1 MMKIPPKIS
10 VFFLFSIL
18 IANPVFAAIL
28 PHQGRVLVN
37 GSAFDGI
44 GYFRF
49 ALVSQS
55 GQPRWSHDG
64 TKTIPPGYDLAIGVR
79 EGFYQCKL
87 GDVSLPGMEPLPDEL
102 FLYDDPLSLRI
113 WFSDGNSS
121 LEQLGPD
128 QPLQIAPYAIS
139 TPWTNTD
146 EIASLLSEELDTQAN
161 DTGSTSTSLIERL
174 VSIASKSPK
183 EDFDGLIPLS
193 MLHENVTIRLDNA
206 EENINA
212 ANLKNESQD
221 NDILEL
227 ESEVSSLR
235 DEATLQG
242 IQLEA
247 MSSDITANQ
256 NSLITLDIKVSDAQG
271 DIGEIKAL
279 NSEQTVNISSNSDD
293 VTLLQTEVAELDV
306 EVSTNEDSINSIN
319 TLNSQQTT
327 DITSNTNN
335 ISTLQSQNL
344 DSRVTE
350 NEASVETIKSEN
362 STQSDNIASNLGSIE
377 NILAENSNQND
388 ELDSLKTSISE
399 VNSSTSAHL
408 SILDKNI
415 TSLYDRNVSTAM
427 LEDNSITHAKLS
439 LTLLKYLQPIV
450 LESPGPDPITLPA
463 GQVLE
468 LSASFDGRFLTYQWM
483 KNDSNI
489 TNATSTSYR
498 VESAES
504 SDSGVYT
511 VTATNDFG
519 SATSDSV
526 TVEITSP

>member
-1 MMKIPPKIS
+1 MMKIPPKFS

-146 EIASLLSEELDTQAN
+146 EIASLLSKELDSQAN

-242 IQLEA
+242 NQLES
-247 MSSDITANQ
+247 MSGDITANQ
-256 NSLITLDIKVSDAQG
+256 TSLITLDIKVSDAQR

-279 NSEQTVNISSNSDD
+279 
-293 VTLLQTEVAELDV
+293 
-306 EVSTNEDSINSIN
+306 
-319 TLNSQQTT
+319 TT

-335 ISTLQSQNL
+335 ISSLQSQNL
-344 DSRVTE
+344 DSRVTDS
-350 NEASVETIKSEN
+350 EASIETIESEN

-377 NILAENSNQND
+377 NLLAENSNQKD

-415 TSLYDRNVSTAM
+415 TSLYDRNVTTAM

-439 LTLLKYLQPIV
+439 LTLLKYLQPFV

-468 LSASFDGRFLTYQWM
+468 LNASFDGRFLTYQWM